1 MTPEEKAAMQ
11 RRANGGGLFDFAT
24 GAGNVAKDAW
34 DSMNTLQKVGVAPIP
49 VVSDIAGLFG
59 DVQMMYEQ
67 PEERTLANAGFA
79 ALGALPFVP
88 AGIGATAIKSVDDL
102 VTNVLAD
109 VTKKGKFKHYTLK
122 DNNTLKE
129 LDLEPEPEASGLTQ
143 ITTTAGSYEKAI
155 KQLDKDVGE
164 GGRWLDYGAG
174 KGYSGSRGAV
184 TLEPYPDENFIPDFK
199 NPDDIPDDSFDKI
212 TSLNVLNAVS
222 PSIRKNIVTDIG
234 KKLAPNGQAIIT
246 TRGSDVLDANGI
258 LAAEPMSII
267 TTRGTYQ
274 KGFKPDELKDYVE
287 GILGDNFEVI
297 KMKSSG
303 KDAIGK
309 AGVKIRKR
317 GQPIKEEFVDLNIT
331 GFESTV
337 K

>member
-1 MTPEEKAAMQ
+1 M
-11 RRANGGGLFDFAT
+11 GLFTESTNDLLELLGVESEGAKNVKEFALDL
-24 GAGNVAKDAW
+24 A
-34 DSMNTLQKVGVAPIP
+34 P
-49 VVSDIAGLFG
+49 VVGEVRSAQAAKQDF
-59 DVQMMYEQ
+59 
-67 PEERTLANAGFA
+67 EEGNYGMS
-79 ALGALPFVP
+79 ALGALGAVP
-88 AGIGATAIKSVDDL
+88 ILGMGVRAGTKAIKSVDDL
-102 VTNVLAD
+102 VTNGLAD
-109 VTKKGKFKHYTLK
+109 VTKKGKYKHYTLK

-143 ITTTAGSYEKAI
+143 IATTKGSYEKAI
-155 KQLDKDVGE
+155 KELDKDVGKS
-164 GGRWLDYGAG
+164 GRWLDFGAG

-184 TLEPYPDENFIPDFK
+184 TLEPYPDKDFIPDFK
-199 NPDDIPDDSFDKI
+199 NPDDIPDDSFDKV

-222 PSIRKNIVTDIG
+222 PSIRKDIVTNIG

-258 LAAEPMSII
+258 LATEPMSII

-287 GILGDNFEVI
+287 GLLGDNFEVI

-309 AGVKIRKR
+309 AGVKVRKR